1 MKHIIIRYL
10 AKQMKDS
17 LVCYEV
23 NGTPFKRIMRINS
36 LAVHQY
42 NKLTKAQK
50 IKLFVKILFKII
62 FNK

>member
-1 MKHIIIRYL
+1 MKN
-10 AKQMKDS
+10 S

-62 FNK
+62 LNK